1 MEGLAESE
9 KRNTVR
15 EKGIKTSRSVVDCK
29 KIYYNKIISNN
40 TIMSLKEYKLK
51 SLNDK
56 HSEQVEI
63 KEVEKEVKKEVK
75 KGKKK

>member
-1 MEGLAESE
+1 
-9 KRNTVR
+9 
-15 EKGIKTSRSVVDCK
+15 
-29 KIYYNKIISNN
+29 
-40 TIMSLKEYKLK
+40 MSLKEYKLK